1 MKLLAGPVR
10 RRLALRVATGGAVLA
25 VLSFLVFVGVDLL
38 PGDPVTARLGP
49 NATPERVAEIKAARG
64 LDEPVLTRYAH
75 WLGGLLHGDLGT
87 SASGKPVSGMLADR
101 IGNSVLLAG
110 LCVLLLVPVSLAAGL
125 YAARRPGRAADRTVS
140 AGSLML
146 VSVPEFVVASGLVL
160 LFAVGLGALP
170 AVSLI
175 PAGDSPLQH
184 PRMLVMPVL
193 SLLLVAAAYAIRVIR
208 ACAVTVLAGPQVEF
222 LRLTGVRERT
232 ILRTAVVPAVLPV
245 AVQVWLVTGVGL
257 VGGAVLVEKVYGY
270 PGIGELLVSAVLG
283 GDLPVVQALVIVLG
297 AAMLLA
303 LVVADLAV
311 VLLTPRLRT
320 GGAG

>member
-1 MKLLAGPVR
+1 
-10 RRLALRVATGGAVLA
+10 
-25 VLSFLVFVGVDLL
+25 
-38 PGDPVTARLGP
+38 
-49 NATPERVAEIKAARG
+49 
-64 LDEPVLTRYAH
+64 
-75 WLGGLLHGDLGT
+75 
-87 SASGKPVSGMLADR
+87 
-101 IGNSVLLAG
+101 
-110 LCVLLLVPVSLAAGL
+110 
-125 YAARRPGRAADRTVS
+125 
-140 AGSLML
+140 
-146 VSVPEFVVASGLVL
+146 
-160 LFAVGLGALP
+160 P

-175 PAGDSPLQH
+175 PAGHSPLQH

-193 SLLLVAAAYAIRVIR
+193 SLLLVAAAYATRVIR

-270 PGIGELLVSAVLG
+270 PGIGELLVTAVLG
-283 GDLPVVQALVIVLG
+283 GDLPVVQGLVVVLG

-303 LVVADLAV
+303 LVLADLAV

-320 GGAG
+320 GGGV